1 MRKILYSTA
10 VIAGFLLASCA
21 APQAAQ
27 PQVKLQEFDRESEE
41 NGKAFADRFA
51 SGFAA
56 AVKSGEFAQWQNTM
70 PEHIKARVSAG
81 SFAKMRAELQEMF
94 GNLQNFTYLSSLQN
108 RNLRDHLWVM
118 RFEKAG
124 EIREVMFLVRVFRN
138 DRGVPE
144 ISGFG
149 VKRF

>member
-1 MRKILYSTA
+1 
-10 VIAGFLLASCA
+10 
-21 APQAAQ
+21 
-27 PQVKLQEFDRESEE
+27 
-41 NGKAFADRFA
+41 
-51 SGFAA
+51 
-56 AVKSGEFAQWQNTM
+56 M